1 MNNKVITVSVL
12 LLVLTSPAA
21 LAAEKSDY
29 AGQEQRAIK
38 ALSETE
44 VADLLA
50 GKGMGYA
57 KAAELNGY
65 PGPAHV
71 LELGD
76 KLDLTPSQRERTQ
89 AIFDRM
95 QASAQALGAELVAA
109 ERVLDRAFR
118 DRSVDAS
125 TLSDRVADIA
135 RIESRLRVVHLKA
148 HLELNGLLDDRQV
161 ARYSV
166 LRGYVG
172 GDPHRGGHGH
182 HQSGH

>member
-1 MNNKVITVSVL
+1 MNTNVITVSVL
-12 LLVLTSPAA
+12 LLALTSPVV
-21 LAAEKSDY
+21 LAAETSDY
-29 AGQEQRAIK
+29 TGQEQRAIK

-44 VADLLA
+44 VADLLD

-76 KLDLTPSQRERTQ
+76 KLNLTPSQRERTQ

-109 ERVLDRAFR
+109 ESALDRAFG
-118 DRSVDAS
+118 DRSVDES
-125 TLSDRVADIA
+125 TLSERVADIA
-135 RIESRLRVVHLKA
+135 RIESQLRVVHLRA
-148 HLELNGLLDDRQV
+148 HLELTGLLDDHQV

-166 LRGYVG
+166 LRGYVDV
-172 GDPHRGGHGH
+172 DPHRGGHGH
-182 HQSGH
+182 HQGH